1 MLIGP
6 TRLTTCSWARGIMQG
21 VHGEGI
27 SRWFRDPLAGI
38 VVSIAISILIIV
50 HPIGFETL
58 LTVVMSLALLM
69 IGIEITV
76 KGVAG
81 RQILGKIPNSK
92 KS

>member
-1 MLIGP
+1 
-6 TRLTTCSWARGIMQG
+6 MQG